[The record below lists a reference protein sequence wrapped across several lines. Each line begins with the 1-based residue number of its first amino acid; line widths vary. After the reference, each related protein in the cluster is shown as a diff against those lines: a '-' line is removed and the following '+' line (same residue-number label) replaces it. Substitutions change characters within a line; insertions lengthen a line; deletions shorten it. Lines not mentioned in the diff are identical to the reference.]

1 MLNIVLNTIL
11 LHKYREIYE
20 FNRYMNLIIVILL
33 YLSVK
38 YSKDLDMLNC
48 FKYYLNAYLMLEYRG
63 IYRFY
68 K

>member
-1 MLNIVLNTIL
+1 
-11 LHKYREIYE
+11 
-20 FNRYMNLIIVILL
+20 MNLIIVILL